1 MPDDDDVARRWA
13 QGLESDD
20 EATVIRA
27 LHAACPCTGSASLYE
42 SSMPVLLRFKKDAR
56 PAVRAVAIHLEI
68 DALEQLAI
76 ADEQAN
82 GFRRNRPGGNGRR
95 RESRKAE
102 VRHGFR
108 RGG

>member
-1 MPDDDDVARRWA
+1 
-13 QGLESDD
+13 
-20 EATVIRA
+20 
-27 LHAACPCTGSASLYE
+27 
-42 SSMPVLLRFKKDAR
+42 
-56 PAVRAVAIHLEI
+56 VRAVAIHLEI

-76 ADEQAN
+76 ADERAN